1 MSGGPTG
8 TRPIINLA
16 SDNVVGASARVL
28 EAIVRANADAEPSY
42 GADRYCAQAE
52 AALAALFERPLQVCL
67 TATGTAANAL
77 ALAALCPPWGAVLC
91 HAESHI
97 LEDECGAPEFYSG
110 GAKLIGIPGVAGK
123 ITPAGLSEALAR
135 LSPGIARSV
144 QPAVLSL
151 SQVSEAGTLYTLEE
165 LQALTALA
173 RRHGLRCHLDGSR
186 FGNAIVALGCS
197 AAAMSWQA
205 GFDALSFGATKNGAL
220 ACEAVLM
227 FDPALAASLP
237 FQRKRA
243 GHTLSKSR
251 LLGAQMAAYLE
262 DGHWRDNARHA
273 NAMAARLATGLA
285 ALPGVRQPWPTQANE
300 VFAVVPA
307 ALAARWREAGIVCA
321 DWASR
326 GLPEGFA
333 IAAGQRFVRLVTSYA
348 TTPEQIDAVLAAA

>member
-1 MSGGPTG
+1 MSGAPT
-8 TRPIINLA
+8 RINLA
-16 SDNVVGASARVL
+16 SDNVVGASAAVL
-28 EAIVRANADAEPSY
+28 DAIVRANADAEPSY
-42 GADRYCAQAE
+42 GADRHSAQAE
-52 AALAALFERPLQVCL
+52 AALAAEFERELQVCL

-123 ITPAGLSEALAR
+123 ITPDGLSDALAR
-135 LSPGIARSV
+135 LSPGVARTV

-151 SQVSEAGTLYTLEE
+151 SQVTEAGTLYSLEE
-165 LQALTALA
+165 LRALTALA

-186 FGNAIVALGCS
+186 YANAMVALECS

-205 GFDALSFGATKNGAL
+205 GFDAVTFGATKNGAL
-220 ACEAVLM
+220 ACEAVLS
-227 FDPALAASLP
+227 FDPTLTASLP

-251 LLGAQMAAYLE
+251 LLGAQMAAYLH

-285 ALPGVRQPWPTQANE
+285 ALPGVRLPWATQANE
-300 VFAVVPA
+300 VFALVPQA
-307 ALAARWREAGIVCA
+307 VAARWTEAGIACA
-321 DWASR
+321 PWASR
-326 GLPEGFA
+326 GLPEGCEVGA
-333 IAAGQRFVRLVTSYA
+333 EQRFLRMVTSYA
-348 TTPEQIDAVLAAA
+348 TTPEQIDAVIAAA

>member
-1 MSGGPTG
+1 MTG
-8 TRPIINLA
+8 AASRINLA
-16 SDNVVGASARVL
+16 SDNVVGASAQVL
-28 EAIVRANADAEPSY
+28 DAIVRANADAEPSY

-52 AALAALFERPLQVCL
+52 AALAELFERPLQVCL

-123 ITPAGLSEALAR
+123 ITPAGLTDALAR
-135 LSPGIARSV
+135 LSPGVARSV
-144 QPAVLSL
+144 QPAALSL
-151 SQVSEAGTLYTLEE
+151 SQVTEAGTLYSLDE

-173 RRHGLRCHLDGSR
+173 RQHGLRCHLDGSR
-186 FGNAIVALGCS
+186 YANAMVALDCS

-205 GFDALSFGATKNGAL
+205 GFDAITFGATKNGAL

-251 LLGAQMAAYLE
+251 LLGAQMAAYLQ
-262 DGHWRDNARHA
+262 DGHWRDNALHA
-273 NAMAARLATGLA
+273 NAMAARLAAALA
-285 ALPGVRQPWPTQANE
+285 AVPGVRLPWPTQANE

-307 ALAARWREAGIVCA
+307 ALDARWREAGIVCA
-321 DWASR
+321 GWSSC

-333 IAAGQRFVRLVTSYA
+333 IAAEQRFLRFVTSYA
-348 TTPEQIDAVLAAA
+348 TTQGQLAALEGV

>member
-1 MSGGPTG
+1 MSGPAV
-8 TRPIINLA
+8 RINLA
-16 SDNVVGASARVL
+16 SDNVVGASTRVL
-28 EAIVRANADAEPSY
+28 DAIVRANADAEPSY

-52 AALAALFERPLQVCL
+52 AALAELFERPLQVCL

-123 ITPAGLSEALAR
+123 ITPQGLTDALAR
-135 LSPGIARSV
+135 LSPGVARSV

-151 SQVSEAGTLYTLEE
+151 SQVTEAGTLYSLDE

-173 RRHGLRCHLDGSR
+173 RQHGLRCHLDGSR
-186 FGNAIVALGCS
+186 YANALVALDCS

-205 GFDALSFGATKNGAL
+205 GFDAITFGATKNGAL

-227 FDPALAASLP
+227 FEPELAASLP

-251 LLGAQMAAYLE
+251 LLGAQMAAYLQ
-262 DGHWRDNARHA
+262 DGHWRDNALHA
-273 NAMAARLATGLA
+273 NAMAARLAAALA

-307 ALAARWREAGIVCA
+307 ALDARWREAGIVCA
-321 DWASR
+321 GWSSR

-333 IAAGQRFVRLVTSYA
+333 IAAEQRFLRLVTSYA
-348 TTPEQIDAVLAAA
+348 TTPEQIDAVVAAA

>member
-1 MSGGPTG
+1 MTGPAV
-8 TRPIINLA
+8 RINLA
-16 SDNVVGASARVL
+16 SDNVVGASAQVL
-28 EAIVRANADAEPSY
+28 DAIVRANADAEPSY

-52 AALAALFERPLQVCL
+52 AALAELFERPLQVCL

-123 ITPAGLSEALAR
+123 ITPQGLSEALAR
-135 LSPGIARSV
+135 LSPGVARSV

-151 SQVSEAGTLYTLEE
+151 SQVTEAGTLYSLEE

-173 RRHGLRCHLDGSR
+173 RQHGLRCHLDGSR
-186 FGNAIVALGCS
+186 YANALVALDCS

-205 GFDALSFGATKNGAL
+205 GFDAITFGATKNGAL

-251 LLGAQMAAYLE
+251 LLGSQMAAYLE
-262 DGHWRDNARHA
+262 HGHWRDNALHA
-273 NAMAARLATGLA
+273 NAMAARLATALA
-285 ALPGVRQPWPTQANE
+285 ALPGVRLPWPTQANE

-307 ALAARWREAGIVCA
+307 ALDARWREAGIACA
-321 DWASR
+321 GWSSR

-333 IAAGQRFVRLVTSYA
+333 IAADQRFLRLVTSYA
-348 TTPEQIDAVLAAA
+348 TTPEQIDAVIAAV

>member
-1 MSGGPTG
+1 M
-8 TRPIINLA
+8 NLA
-16 SDNVVGASARVL
+16 SDNVVGASAQVL
-28 EAIVRANADAEPSY
+28 DAIVRANADAEPSY

-52 AALAALFERPLQVCL
+52 AALAELFERPLQVCL

-123 ITPAGLSEALAR
+123 ITPAGLTDALAR
-135 LSPGIARSV
+135 LSPGVARSV
-144 QPAVLSL
+144 QPAALSL
-151 SQVSEAGTLYTLEE
+151 SQVTEAGTLYSLDE

-173 RRHGLRCHLDGSR
+173 RQHGLRCHLDGSR
-186 FGNAIVALGCS
+186 YANAMVALDCS

-205 GFDALSFGATKNGAL
+205 GFDAITFGATKNGAL

-251 LLGAQMAAYLE
+251 LLGAQMAAYLQ
-262 DGHWRDNARHA
+262 DGHWRDNALHA
-273 NAMAARLATGLA
+273 NAMAARLAAALA
-285 ALPGVRQPWPTQANE
+285 AVPGVRLPWPTQANE

-307 ALAARWREAGIVCA
+307 ALDARWREAGIVCA
-321 DWASR
+321 GWSSC

-333 IAAGQRFVRLVTSYA
+333 IAAEQRFLRFVTSYA
-348 TTPEQIDAVLAAA
+348 TTQGQLAALEGV

>member
-8 TRPIINLA
+8 ARPIINLA
-16 SDNVVGASARVL
+16 SDNVVGASVRVL

-123 ITPAGLSEALAR
+123 IAPEGLADALAR

-151 SQVSEAGTLYTLEE
+151 SQVTEAGTLYTLEE

-186 FGNAIVALGCS
+186 FGNAIEALGCS

-205 GFDALSFGATKNGAL
+205 GFDAVSFGATKNGAL